1 GEAVEQGLGR
11 TEVSGTRRALTH
23 AIHRHLAIISQI
35 GDHLGVVLLMN
46 TSSRHRARA
55 PLLAKHAPD
64 VSHSKRRRTRVP
76 KTRNPPRSRVFVSVH
91 LRPRS
96 TSRAVGGSMPRRAL
110 QVCPT

>member
-1 GEAVEQGLGR
+1 R

-23 AIHRHLAIISQI
+23 AIHRHVAIISQI

-64 VSHSKRRRTRVP
+64 VSHSTRRRTRVP
-76 KTRNPPRSRVFVSVH
+76 KTRNPPRSRVFCVCASQTPEH
-91 LRPRS
+91 FTGSGGQCLAAHYRSARPPG
-96 TSRAVGGSMPRRAL
+96 A
-110 QVCPT
+110 QN